1 MKFGQFLSYCKTK
14 NFIKKFFKN
23 RDLKTSSKHFYV
35 CQKLS
40 TTSIGK
46 KKTIKMCPNQDA
58 GLFRFPFKEDLLKN
72 KKGLELVFRSHIS

>member
-40 TTSIGK
+40 TTPIGK
-46 KKTIKMCPNQDA
+46 KKNISKYQDA
-58 GLFRFPFKEDLLKN
+58 GLFRFPFKEGFLKN
-72 KKGLELVFRSHIS
+72 KGLELVFRSHRIF